1 MKKIPLLLLIITY
14 FVIISPSNAQETYK
28 TLKKT
33 TKELVNA
40 GKYVEALPFAEQTV
54 SATLKELGKNDPQY
68 MLAQLKLGD
77 ILRILGKYPQAET
90 LYLNMSEQDKQQYG
104 DTSTVYARGLE
115 SLVIVYSLQGKYA
128 LAEKTQEIS
137 YKIILKN
144 TGNQSEF
151 FAQSLNNMASVK
163 QQMGKLVEANT
174 FYLQSIDLE
183 QKLNLQNTTKHAK
196 TLKNYALN
204 LYQMGKYQES
214 TTILKDALRI
224 VKQAET
230 ENSLTYAN
238 ILHYLGNNY
247 VALSKYTDAETSYNQ
262 ALAIQKAV
270 FSENTSD
277 YANTLGALGEL
288 YKKKTD
294 FVKSETFLLQ
304 SSQIRKKVLGE
315 NSYEYASSLSQIANL
330 YQKTSRLREAEVLK
344 KKAMSI
350 FKGIVGE
357 THPDYVRS
365 MIEYAEICVI
375 LSWFDTAEPY
385 LLKGKALYTDIYGA
399 NAIQMPPLYTNFVD
413 LYLQTSRF
421 TPAVEYAQ
429 KAWTI
434 DKAILGENNAEFATT
449 TMNLGRTL
457 MYAGRYDESEK
468 YLLQS
473 LSIRTKLFNENHFT
487 CGYSY
492 QNLAELYSR
501 MSLNKEAI
509 QNAKKAYT
517 IFEKTLGK
525 TSIEYAVACNFL
537 GEQSTF
543 KTDFVEAMTKFEES
557 LSIVEKVLGKE
568 HPLYMLVLQNLT
580 SIYLKT
586 GKTKEGMLLYNKL
599 QTYYMTDKGEKD
611 PNIASFTMMMAFMH
625 ANAGNKEMSE
635 KLMNISAGMYLK
647 KFGSNNLETNLAIA
661 YNVLLYMNN
670 GKFTPD
676 VRKTYQIF
684 KENQQIFTDKFFPHF
699 TEQERDAFFKNSALL
714 FEKFCTPLLKNGT
727 SEDINLVFDT
737 QLFTK
742 SMLFTASNK
751 TKKAILES
759 KDATIIALYEKYQA
773 QKEKNLRYLKLSV
786 DDLKAQ
792 NINLDSLENNISQL
806 EKQLAQKTK
815 KFVVDSKNIT
825 HKDIQKKLKANEVA
839 IEVIRYR
846 EMKEFGIVNDSL
858 IHYAVLIL
866 REKGDTEV
874 VLIKNGNELEQE
886 SVYFYKNNIFA
897 KKIDKFSYNNFW
909 KNIAQKLVGVKKV
922 YFSPDGVYNQLSLD
936 ALYNPTTEKYLSD
949 EIDIQLVVS
958 TRDILELNEVQQKE
972 NFANFQAY
980 LVGFPAYG
988 TKKMTSNTKNNT
1000 SDRGIKTN
1008 TINQQTKQTLS
1019 RAMNFADVKDLPGT
1033 KTEIDNLG
1041 TIITQANIK
1050 TTIFTQE
1057 KATEDAIKAF
1067 KKPSILHIATHGF
1080 FISNEKDNL
1089 SNAFFDGLS
1098 DDALKKVV
1106 SNPLLRSGLLLAGCK
1121 QSILEKNTDNNT
1133 STIIQE
1139 DGILTAY
1146 EVTNLDLENT
1156 SLVVLSAC
1164 ETGLGDV
1171 VNGEGVFGL
1180 QRAIKVAGAKSIIM
1194 SLWKVDDAASQ
1205 EFMTAFYTNWIT
1217 KKLSKRDA
1225 FRGAQTTIRQKYA
1238 SPIYWAAFVLVG
1250 E

>member
-1 MKKIPLLLLIITY
+1 MKKLHFFLLIITY
-14 FVIISPSNAQETYK
+14 FVIISPAKAQESYK

-40 GKYVEALPFAEQTV
+40 GKYTDALPFAEQTV
-54 SATLKELGKNDPQY
+54 SATLKELGKDSPQY
-68 MLAQLKLGD
+68 TLAQLKLGE
-77 ILRILGKYPQAET
+77 ILKILGKYQQAET
-90 LYLNMSEQDKQQYG
+90 LYLNMSAQDKQQYG
-104 DTSTVYARGLE
+104 DTSNTYARGLE
-115 SLVIVYSLQGKYA
+115 SLVVVYSLQGKYA

-214 TTILKDALRI
+214 ETVLKDALRI
-224 VKQAET
+224 VKQQET

-270 FSENTSD
+270 SSENTAD

-304 SSQIRKKVLGE
+304 SSQIRKKILGE
-315 NSYEYASSLSQIANL
+315 ISYEYASSLSQIANL
-330 YQKTSRLREAEVLK
+330 YQKTSRLREAEALK

-365 MIEYAEICVI
+365 MVEYAETCIM

-385 LLKGKALYTDIYGA
+385 LMQAKTLYTNIYGA

-421 TPAVEYAQ
+421 ALAVEYAQ
-429 KAWTI
+429 KSYTI
-434 DKAILGENNAEFATT
+434 DKAILGENSAEFATSA
-449 TMNLGRTL
+449 MNLGRAMT
-457 MYAGRYDESEK
+457 YGSIYDEAEK
-468 YLLQS
+468 YLQQS
-473 LSIRTKLFNENHFT
+473 LSIRKKIFNENHLT
-487 CGYSY
+487 CAYSY

-501 MSLNKEAI
+501 MSLYKDATEMGL
-509 QNAKKAYT
+509 KART

-525 TSIEYAVACNFL
+525 KSLEYAISSNLL
-537 GEQSTF
+537 GEQAF
-543 KTDFVEAMTKFEES
+543 IQGNLVDAKAKFEES
-557 LSIVEKVLGKE
+557 LSIIEQVLSKE
-568 HPLYMLVLQNLT
+568 HPVYMLVLQNLT
-580 SIYLKT
+580 NIYIKT
-586 GKTKEGMLLYNKL
+586 GKIKEGMLLFDKL
-599 QTYYMTDKGEKD
+599 QAYYMTDKGSKD
-611 PNIASFTMMMAFMH
+611 VNIAPFTMTMAFMY
-625 ANAGNKEMSE
+625 AQSNSKEMAE
-635 KLMNISAGMYLK
+635 KLMTISAGMFIE

-661 YNVLLYMNN
+661 YSILLYMNN
-670 GKFTPD
+670 GKFTPV
-676 VRKTYQIF
+676 VRKTYQTF

-699 TEQERDAFFKNSALL
+699 TEQERQAFFKNSALL

-727 SEDINLVFDT
+727 SEDIISVFDT

-742 SMLFTASNK
+742 SMLFMASNK

-759 KDATIIALYEKYQA
+759 KDKNIIALYEEWQN

-792 NINLDSLENNISQL
+792 NINLDSLDNNISKL
-806 EKQLAQKTK
+806 EKQLAEKTT
-815 KFVVDSKNIT
+815 KFVKNSKTIT

-839 IEVIRYR
+839 IEVVRYR
-846 EMKEFGIVNDSL
+846 EMVQFGNLNDTL
-858 IHYAVLIL
+858 IRYAMLIL
-866 REKGDTEV
+866 RDKGAPEV
-874 VLIKNGNELEQE
+874 VLLKNGKELEQE

-909 KNIAQKLVGVKKV
+909 KSIAQKLVGVKKV

-936 ALYNPTTEKYLSD
+936 ALYNPITEKYLSD

-972 NFANFQAY
+972 NFAAFSAY

-988 TKKMTSNTKNNT
+988 TKNMTSDTKNNT
-1000 SDRGIKTN
+1000 SDRGFKTN
-1008 TINQQTKQTLS
+1008 TTNQKTKQTLS
-1019 RAMNFADVKDLPGT
+1019 RAMNFADVQDLPGT

-1041 TIITQANIK
+1041 SIITQANIK
-1050 TTIFTQE
+1050 TTILTQE
-1057 KATEDAIKAF
+1057 KATENAIKLL

-1089 SNAFFDGLS
+1089 TNAFFDGFS
-1098 DDALKKVV
+1098 EDALKKVV

-1121 QSILEKNTDNNT
+1121 QGILEKNTDNNA

-1146 EVTNLDLENT
+1146 EVTDLDLENT

-1171 VNGEGVFGL
+1171 VNGEGVYGL
-1180 QRAIKVAGAKSIIM
+1180 QSAIKVAGAKSIIM

-1205 EFMTAFYTNWIT
+1205 EFMTAFYGNWIG
-1217 KKLSKRDA
+1217 KKQSKRNA
-1225 FRGAQTTIRQKYA
+1225 FRDAQITIRQKYP